1 MFAGGGQV
9 CQCRDELLYSP
20 ARSSWE
26 KQIDAPRRVL
36 DLFPEILTP
45 TEWVLQPLRQ
55 VRSAV
60 RMARVAD
67 RPPVLIDRGR
77 LGTLSRPIRW
87 ARRDHFG
94 ELRVQSGAR
103 LAEHFEI
110 EGLLFGIPIRKV
122 GWKRNYL

>member
-67 RPPVLIDRGR
+67 RRRVLIDRGR
-77 LGTLSRPIRW
+77 LGTLSRPMRW
-87 ARRDHFG
+87 ARRAHFR
-94 ELRVQSGAR
+94 ELRVQSRAP
-103 LAEHFEI
+103 LAAHSDTDA
-110 EGLLFGIPIRKV
+110 LLFRIPIRKV
-122 GWKRNYL
+122 GWKPNYP